1 MKKDWGK
8 IAGGEGFGI
17 GESNHPV
24 DVPNKLLKYVNEA
37 RKVTLCKIIKT
48 RSSA

>member
-8 IAGGEGFGI
+8 IAGGEGFDF

-24 DVPNKLLKYVNEA
+24 DVPNKLLKYEQGQ
-37 RKVTLCKIIKT
+37 KGHFM
-48 RSSA
+48 